1 MNTNNINIDIN
12 KIAQKIEAFLF
23 WKGEPVTIKNL
34 SKVLDLDINIID
46 EALNILSVKNNSD
59 SNSGIVLIKYDD
71 MITLSTH
78 IKVNN
83 FIEEMIKDDL
93 QKDLGPASL
102 ETLAIILY
110 QGPIKRA
117 DIDYIRGVNS
127 QFILRN
133 LLIRGLIVRDDDPVD
148 ERTFLYKPSLELMAF
163 LGITDIKQLPD
174 FEEVINKISEFKSQ
188 DNTKSV

>member
-1 MNTNNINIDIN
+1 MT
-12 KIAQKIEAFLF
+12 KKIE
-23 WKGEPVTIKNL
+23 T
-34 SKVLDLDINIID
+34 D
-46 EALNILSVKNNSD
+46 
-59 SNSGIVLIKYDD
+59 SGIVLIRYDD
-71 MITLSTH
+71 MVTLGTH
-78 IKVNN
+78 IDVND
-83 FIEEMIKDDL
+83 FIEKMIKDDL
-93 QKDLGPASL
+93 QKDLGKSAL

-133 LLIRGLIVRDDDPVD
+133 LLIRGLVSRVDDPTD

-174 FEEVINKISEFKSQ
+174 FDDVIVKLSSFKEESKE
-188 DNTKSV
+188 

>member
-1 MNTNNINIDIN
+1 MNTNIN
-12 KIAQKIEAFLF
+12 KIAQKIEAYLF

-34 SKVLDLDINIID
+34 SKILDIDFETI
-46 EALNILSVKNNSD
+46 EKAVNILKD
-59 SNSGIVLIKYDD
+59 KTETDTGIVLIHYDD
-71 MITLSTH
+71 MLTLGTH
-78 IKVNN
+78 IDVND
-83 FIEEMIKDDL
+83 FIEKMIKDDL
-93 QKDLGPASL
+93 QKDLGKSAL

-133 LLIRGLIVRDDDPVD
+133 LLIRGLITRVDDPKD

-163 LGITDIKQLPD
+163 LGINDIKQLPD
-174 FEEVINKISEFKSQ
+174 FEEVLNKLSSFKAE
-188 DNTKSV
+188 NATENK

>member
-1 MNTNNINIDIN
+1 MNNTLN
-12 KIAQKIEAFLF
+12 KIAQKIEAYLF
-23 WKGEPVTIKNL
+23 FQGEPVTLKNI
-34 SKVLDLDINIID
+34 SKTLDIDISTTED
-46 EALNILSVKNNSD
+46 ALKILTKKIETD
-59 SNSGIVLIKYDD
+59 SGIVLIRYDD
-71 MITLSTH
+71 MVTLGTH
-78 IKVNN
+78 IDVND
-83 FIEEMIKDDL
+83 FIEKMIKDDL
-93 QKDLGPASL
+93 QKDLGKSAL

-133 LLIRGLIVRDDDPVD
+133 LLIRGLVSRVDDPTD

-174 FEEVINKISEFKSQ
+174 FDDVIVKLSSFKEESKE
-188 DNTKSV
+188 

>member
-1 MNTNNINIDIN
+1 MNTNNIDI
-12 KIAQKIEAFLF
+12 KQVAQKIEAFLF

-34 SKVLDLDINIID
+34 SKTLDLNIDIID
-46 EALNILSVKNNSD
+46 EALNILSVKNNVD
-59 SNSGIVLIKYDD
+59 SNSGIVIIRYDD
-71 MITLSTH
+71 MITLGTH
-78 IKVNN
+78 IAVND
-83 FIEEMIKDDL
+83 FIENMIKDDL

-133 LLIRGLIVRDDDPVD
+133 LLIRGLIVRDDDPTD
-148 ERTFLYKPSLELMAF
+148 ERVFLYKPSLELMAF

-174 FEEVINKISEFKSQ
+174 FEEVISKISEFKSQ
-188 DNTKSV
+188 DNVKTM